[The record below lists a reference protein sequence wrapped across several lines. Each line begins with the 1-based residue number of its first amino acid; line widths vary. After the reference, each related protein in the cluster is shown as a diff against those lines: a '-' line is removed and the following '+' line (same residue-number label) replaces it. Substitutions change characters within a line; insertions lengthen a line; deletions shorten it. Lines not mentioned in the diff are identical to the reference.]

1 MTQDAWE
8 NLYQQ
13 VLRVTGPAHI
23 IFFIA
28 AIFLGSIY
36 LVNLILAIV
45 AMSYD
50 ELQKNAE
57 NEALEIAAEEA
68 AYQDSQRKFDDD
80 AQVARQ
86 ERYEKAAREAAGIR
100 SPSSSPPDNEIKPA
114 SINGDN
120 MDRKLSNGRVRKV
133 SLGPTMI
140 SFHLCTSFAL
150 LLHSLI
156 TTTIPSLPF
165 HHHHSITT
173 IPSPPSN

>member
-23 IFFIA
+23 VFFIA

-68 AYQDSQRKFDDD
+68 AYQDSQRQYDED
-80 AQVARQ
+80 AQIARQ
-86 ERYEKAAREAAGIR
+86 DRYDKAAQDAAGHR
-100 SPSSSPPDNEIKPA
+100 SQSSSPDNEKPA
-114 SINGDN
+114 SIDDN
-120 MDRKLSNGRVRKV
+120 IGRKLSNGRVRKV
-133 SLGPTMI
+133 SFIHG
-140 SFHLCTSFAL
+140 HY
-150 LLHSLI
+150 
-156 TTTIPSLPF
+156 
-165 HHHHSITT
+165 
-173 IPSPPSN
+173 